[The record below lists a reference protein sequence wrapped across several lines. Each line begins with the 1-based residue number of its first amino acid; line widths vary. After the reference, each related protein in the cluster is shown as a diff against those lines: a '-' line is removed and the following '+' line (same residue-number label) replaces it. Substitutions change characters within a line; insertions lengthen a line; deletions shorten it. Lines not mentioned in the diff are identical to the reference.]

1 MDVEGK
7 KKKKKKKTG
16 KALKKIGYFII
27 FFFQFYNVS
36 ACFRTDFSA
45 SWVPGGPMEPGAA
58 QGIASV

>member
-1 MDVEGK
+1 MEVEGK
-7 KKKKKKKTG
+7 KKKEDWQS
-16 KALKKIGYFII
+16 LEENRLLYY

-45 SWVPGGPMEPGAA
+45 SWVPGGPREPCAA

>member
-1 MDVEGK
+1 MEVEG
-7 KKKKKKKTG
+7 KKKKKKTG

-45 SWVPGGPMEPGAA
+45 SWVPGGPREPCAA